1 MLKNYLTVAVR
12 NILRHK
18 VYSFINIMGL
28 AVGMVCCILIL
39 LWVQDEMSYDRFHE
53 NEELA
58 EKYFGDEDSL
68 GKTITLNHKYDFE
81 VTGVLEDIPQNSSIK
96 PTY

>member
-1 MLKNYLTVAVR
+1 VNYFKIAIR

-28 AVGMVCCILIL
+28 AVGMACCILIL

-53 NEELA
+53 NA
-58 EKYFGDEDSL
+58 D
-68 GKTITLNHKYDFE
+68 
-81 VTGVLEDIPQNSSIK
+81 DI
-96 PTY
+96 Y